1 MCALAGASVQ
11 RDANYRSLTCRQTLL
26 SVQGQAL
33 ASTAQRGPG
42 GRARPSRTGHA
53 RGGRPVRAGAYELEE
68 ENVRLT
74 VTRCHRGWASS
85 CIGRRL
91 RADADG
97 VTFRRR
103 VHSSQW

>member
-1 MCALAGASVQ
+1 M
-11 RDANYRSLTCRQTLL
+11 
-26 SVQGQAL
+26 
-33 ASTAQRGPG
+33 
-42 GRARPSRTGHA
+42 
-53 RGGRPVRAGAYELEE
+53 RAGAYELEE

-85 CIGRRL
+85 CIGRQL

>member
-1 MCALAGASVQ
+1 M
-11 RDANYRSLTCRQTLL
+11 
-26 SVQGQAL
+26 
-33 ASTAQRGPG
+33 
-42 GRARPSRTGHA
+42 
-53 RGGRPVRAGAYELEE
+53 RAGAYELEE